1 MIRKLISALLAGA
14 LCMATVVPAGA
25 VNSGGTAAVQEE
37 APPEAL
43 TVKQMGL
50 RAVERAVSENNASVQ
65 SLRKTA
71 AGMDT
76 GSSMSEQFEAQG
88 GALELQIKQYQEM
101 IGKMEEAME
110 QIADKESDLYK
121 TYEAQKKLLENQRD
135 SLQQSAASL
144 PRQGAAVVM
153 QIEDAVYQIRKQA
166 DNVADQITM
175 AAQTLLISIQNL
187 QYSQQKLERQLASL
201 DRSLDVMETQ
211 LSLGLVSQ
219 YQMDTVRNQRDNLAL
234 GITNLQTQCNNLA
247 SSLALMCGYDAG
259 TLVMPSAFAA
269 VTEKDLKAMSYE
281 ADLEEA
287 LKNSFSIWQKRNTL
301 RQAQNVYDDSY
312 DSSVYAVQSAREALA
327 AEQESVES
335 AFASTFQSVQDSRG
349 TLQAA
354 QTAEQQAELDFK
366 TSRLQYE
373 RGMLSRLDYLQAQD
387 TLENAKL
394 AVEMAQLNLTSAYNQ
409 YDWAKQG
416 VMSTAAASAQ

>member
-88 GALELQIKQYQEM
+88 DALKLQIAQYQSM
-101 IGKMEEAME
+101 IDEMEEAME
-110 QIADKESDLYK
+110 QIDKDNYLYK
-121 TYEAQKKLLENQRD
+121 TYEAQKKQLENQRD

-144 PRQGAAVVM
+144 PLQGAAVVM

-175 AAQTLLISIQNL
+175 AAQTLLLSIQNL

-201 DRSLDVMETQ
+201 DRNLDVMETQ

-219 YQMDTVRNQRDNLAL
+219 YQLDTVRNQRDNLAL

-394 AVEMAQLNLTSAYNQ
+394 DVQTAELGLVSAFNQ
-409 YDWAKQG
+409 YEWAKRG
-416 VMSTAAASAQ
+416 LTTAIA